1 MPDIKE
7 HIEYLSQEIG
17 PHPSGTEEE
26 QKAALYIT
34 EQFQKEAGLPAA
46 IEDIGGIVDPEIPR
60 MIYGG
65 IALLFALLG
74 LIVPGLGAV
83 WFVGAL
89 IGAGLLV
96 ADILGHP
103 LLATALGKGV
113 SQNVVAKYEPG
124 SDQDGPTR
132 KRKVVVIAHYDT
144 GKVRQELAPPIVQF
158 MPIVNKAVVIAI
170 IAMPVLLLIKNLL
183 GASGGFLASFFTLLV
198 IVALILSAIPVAL
211 GALHRS
217 AAYSEGA
224 NSNSSGVA
232 ALMEVA
238 SRVGRGRMSE
248 ADLVEY
254 EEARMHGEQEAV
266 EAGLVPEG
274 AEFVYSTGSE
284 DDLNAA
290 KAAIAALSGK
300 PVSGMTPEDVERN
313 LDMLNARAEE
323 EAQRAQAAE
332 ENRAHAYDA
341 STAEEAEGEAP
352 DEALP
357 YEQGG
362 NVIEPDAGLEP
373 ESEPIEALEHNET
386 QGAPAEPEP
395 KQESAVPDW
404 FKKAQEKAKKS
415 TKREKPAQRSQ
426 YAAAFEAVEAEGS
439 EMFAQAAADAE
450 REVQAASR
458 AAQTAEAERATVYEV
473 HAPQWNTNDAD
484 LPLEET
490 QHGQLVSGGS
500 NASLQ
505 GDAIAQQHGQD
516 ASSSE
521 ETAVM
526 APIGVS
532 EDAFVD
538 GDGTVADLSAAENI
552 SNDAAEAA
560 KATEAA
566 GARGKEGNPD
576 PLQQLQPHQTQ
587 IQAESLHTGISQHAE
602 APSGAEQPDE
612 SVKSSVP
619 AVPVS
624 ADPSATMAAPPIDV
638 SQFRLDAEPVTPSI
652 PMPSFLDPRKVQAEK
667 LANNSAAQRTGNR
680 VDATDARI
688 TSLGVVDQQTLVAE
702 NPTAQEEEQAAA
714 AEAVPAIPFSANPVN
729 GGQPGSSKQ
738 AATKRPILLPNI
750 ATTGERQQ
758 PVIAKAKQRAP
769 LADVET
775 AGKTAAKSLLSTL
788 PTIGSA
794 DVAAEGSSADKP
806 AEDAVKAG
814 GARGKN
820 ASLLV
825 SLPSL
830 SGAIK
835 AADSAQ
841 EQASTAAQ
849 SSLGTAGATGA
860 FAPVTDE
867 LVRNA
872 SLDDDS
878 DELYVDDVDDSEY
891 DTDFTQTG
899 AIAGPGYVEM
909 PKSRFRRFLDKFHH
923 DKAEDETSAQD
934 WLDVDDQFEAR
945 AVGRA
950 RGGWESFQDES
961 YGQGGYGAD
970 YGADDAYEGD
980 SFHGLDAEPR
990 EEAFAG
996 ATQAF
1001 PPYSQLDQADY
1012 QGFNAHVNEPAD
1024 AQGDFLYVDDA
1035 QEMTQGKLPNR
1046 QWHGGSFSLRRM
1058 ENGDLKSEEV
1068 SAVAAASA
1076 ENDAVID
1083 EELEQI
1089 YKFRNPEI
1097 KTEVWFVA
1105 LGSELSG
1112 NAGIKAFLAEHEHEL
1127 KGAFIVEV
1135 DSLGGGDLTLIDAE
1149 GELKPSKPSS
1159 RMKRY
1164 LRKAS
1169 QTTGIKLASAPLLW
1183 QESAAS
1189 YATKHGYQAVHLVGM
1204 TGGKPAGYAE
1214 ASDTVEGVDMRKVE
1228 KNANYIMELLKN
1240 I

>member
-83 WFVGAL
+83 WFIGAL

-124 SDQDGPTR
+124 SSQDGPTR

-238 SRVGRGRMSE
+238 TRVGRGRMSE

-332 ENRAHAYDA
+332 ENRAHAYEA
-341 STAEEAEGEAP
+341 STAEEAEGAAL

-357 YEQGG
+357 YGQGG
-362 NVIEPDAGLEP
+362 NAVEPDTALEP
-373 ESEPIEALEHNET
+373 EPEPIEALEHNEV
-386 QGAPAEPEP
+386 QGSPAESES
-395 KQESAVPDW
+395 KQESSVPDW

-450 REVQAASR
+450 REVQAAAR
-458 AAQTAEAERATVYEV
+458 AAQAAEAERATIYEV
-473 HAPQWNTNDAD
+473 HAPQWNTNEAD
-484 LPLEET
+484 LPLENT
-490 QHGQLVSGGS
+490 QHGQF
-500 NASLQ
+500 ASDESDALLQ
-505 GDAIAQQHGQD
+505 EGAIAQQHGED
-516 ASSSE
+516 ASLSE

-526 APIGVS
+526 APIAASG
-532 EDAFVD
+532 DAFV
-538 GDGTVADLSAAENI
+538 GGEGTVADLSAVEGTT
-552 SNDAAEAA
+552 NDAAEAA
-560 KATEAA
+560 KAIEVV
-566 GARGKEGNPD
+566 GAKGKEGNPD
-576 PLQQLQPHQTQ
+576 PVKPV
-587 IQAESLHTGISQHAE
+587 QAEPLTTGVSQHVE
-602 APSGAEQPDE
+602 THSGAEQPDA
-612 SVKSSVP
+612 SAKSSVP

-624 ADPSATMAAPPIDV
+624 VDPSATMAAPPIDV

-667 LANNSAAQRTGNR
+667 LANNSAAPRTGNR

-702 NPTAQEEEQAAA
+702 NPTVQEKGQAVA
-714 AEAVPAIPFSANPVN
+714 AEVVPATPFSANSVN
-729 GGQPGSSKQ
+729 GSQPDSFRQG
-738 AATKRPILLPNI
+738 ATKPPIMLPNI
-750 ATTGERQQ
+750 AATGERQQ

-794 DVAAEGSSADKP
+794 DVAAESSSADKSE
-806 AEDAVKAG
+806 EDVVKAG
-814 GARGKN
+814 GSRGKN

-849 SSLGTAGATGA
+849 STFGTAGATGA

-872 SLDDDS
+872 SLEDDS
-878 DELYVDDVDDSEY
+878 DDLYVDDVDDSEY

-909 PKSRFRRFLDKFHH
+909 PKSRFRRFLDKFRH

-970 YGADDAYEGD
+970 YGADDAYEGG
-980 SFHGLDAEPR
+980 SFHGPDAEPQ

-1046 QWHGGSFSLRRM
+1046 QWHGGAFSLRRM
-1058 ENGDLKSEEV
+1058 EDGDLKSEEV

-1169 QTTGIKLASAPLLW
+1169 QATGIKLASAPLLW

-1228 KNANYIMELLKN
+1228 KNANFIMELLKN

>member
-46 IEDIGGIVDPEIPR
+46 IEDIAGIADPEIPR

-65 IALLFALLG
+65 IALLFALLA

-124 SDQDGPTR
+124 SDQGGSGR
-132 KRKVVVIAHYDT
+132 KRKVVVIARYDT
-144 GKVRQELAPPIVQF
+144 GKVRQELASPFVQF
-158 MPIVNKAVVIAI
+158 MPIVNRAI
-170 IAMPVLLLIKNLL
+170 VAAIVAMPILLLIKNAL
-183 GASGGFLASFFTLLV
+183 GASGGLLSSLFTILV
-198 IVALILSAIPVAL
+198 VVALILSAVPVAL
-211 GALHRS
+211 GLLHRS

-224 NSNSSGVA
+224 NSNSSGIA

-238 SRVGRGRMSE
+238 NRVGRGRMSE
-248 ADLVEY
+248 AELVEF

-266 EAGLVPEG
+266 AAGLVPEG
-274 AEFVYSTGSE
+274 AEFVYSSGSE

-313 LDMLNARAEE
+313 LDMLKAREEE

-332 ENRAHAYDA
+332 ESPAYA
-341 STAEEAEGEAP
+341 YAEAGAVEEFEETMPDTVDYQEQEGNAIEVEPGPVEAIEKGETQSAP
-352 DEALP
+352 M
-357 YEQGG
+357 
-362 NVIEPDAGLEP
+362 EP
-373 ESEPIEALEHNET
+373 EL
-386 QGAPAEPEP
+386 
-395 KQESAVPDW
+395 KQENTIPDW
-404 FKKAQEKAKKS
+404 FKKAQEKAKKP

-426 YAAAFEAVEAEGS
+426 YAAAFEAVEAENS
-439 EMFAQAAADAE
+439 DMFAQAAADAE
-450 REVQAASR
+450 REVQAAAR
-458 AAQTAEAERATVYEV
+458 AAQAVHTERATMYEV
-473 HAPQWNTNDAD
+473 HAPQWNMAGTEQSAQEE
-484 LPLEET
+484 PREQASSSELE
-490 QHGQLVSGGS
+490 V
-500 NASLQ
+500 SLQ
-505 GDAIAQQHGQD
+505 EDRTVQQHGQD

-526 APIGVS
+526 FPVSVS
-532 EDAFVD
+532 EDAD
-538 GDGTVADLSAAENI
+538 S
-552 SNDAAEAA
+552 
-560 KATEAA
+560 
-566 GARGKEGNPD
+566 EGRD
-576 PLQQLQPHQTQ
+576 PVV
-587 IQAESLHTGISQHAE
+587 
-602 APSGAEQPDE
+602 APSGAEFASAPEAVTTNGKEENPDRNQAE
-612 SVKSSVP
+612 IFAMGASQHPEVAMEAAQQVASSKSSVP

-667 LANNSAAQRTGNR
+667 LASNPVAQRTGNR

-688 TSLGVVDQQTLVAE
+688 TSLGVVDQQTLVSE
-702 NPTAQEEEQAAA
+702 NSAAQDAAQMPA
-714 AEAVPAIPFSANPVN
+714 AEISPAIPFSANPAIE
-729 GGQPGSSKQ
+729 GQPGLSKQ
-738 AATKRPILLPNI
+738 GATKRPILLPNI
-750 ATTGERQQ
+750 AAAGEKQQ

-775 AGKTAAKSLLSTL
+775 AGKTAARSLLSTL

-794 DVAAEGSSADKP
+794 DVAAEGTSTDAP
-806 AEDAVKAG
+806 AEDAAKT
-814 GARGKN
+814 GAAHGKN

-849 SSLGTAGATGA
+849 STLGTAGATGA

-867 LVRNA
+867 LVRSA
-872 SLDDDS
+872 SLDDES
-878 DELYVDDVDDSEY
+878 DDLYVDDVDDSEY

-909 PKSRFRRFLDKFHH
+909 PKSRFRRFLDKFRR

-934 WLDVDDQFEAR
+934 WLDVDDRFEAQ

-950 RGGWESFQDES
+950 RGGWESFRDES
-961 YGQGGYGAD
+961 YDQDGYGAD
-970 YGADDAYEGD
+970 EAYDEDSSYALADD
-980 SFHGLDAEPR
+980 SRAE
-990 EEAFAG
+990 AHAG
-996 ATQAF
+996 ATQGF

-1012 QGFNAHVNEPAD
+1012 QGFDARANELPD
-1024 AQGDFLYVDDA
+1024 TQGDYLYVDDA
-1035 QEMTQGKLPNR
+1035 DEETLGERPSR

-1058 ENGDLKSEEV
+1058 ENGDLDSEEV

-1076 ENDAVID
+1076 ENDAMID

-1112 NAGIKAFLAEHEHEL
+1112 NAGMKAFLAEHATEL
-1127 KGAFIVEV
+1127 KGAFIVEI

-1149 GELKPSKPSS
+1149 GELKLSKPSS

-1169 QTTGIKLASAPLLW
+1169 QVTGIKLASAPILW

-1204 TGGKPAGYAE
+1204 AGGKPAGYAE
-1214 ASDTVEGVDMRKVE
+1214 ATDVVENVDVRKVE
-1228 KNANYIMELLKN
+1228 KNSNFIMELLKN